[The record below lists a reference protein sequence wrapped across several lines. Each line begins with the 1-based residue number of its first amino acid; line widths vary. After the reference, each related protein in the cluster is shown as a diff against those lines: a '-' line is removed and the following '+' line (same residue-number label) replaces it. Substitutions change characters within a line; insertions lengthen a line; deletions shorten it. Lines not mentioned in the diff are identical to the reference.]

1 MHEIEVIDIK
11 KSEEETILH
20 VVLLKEFK
28 EWFTKSQGMKRWN
41 HKKFQSVFLNA
52 LRNAG
57 KDYKSAKVKVEA
69 VIERL

>member
-1 MHEIEVIDIK
+1 MYEIEIINIK
-11 KSEEETILH
+11 RSEEGTILH
-20 VVLLKEFK
+20 VVLVKEFK

-52 LRNAG
+52 LRSAG
-57 KDYKSAKVKVEA
+57 KDYKSPKVKVEA